1 MLSGCFSCTGANTG
15 KSHAIIG
22 VIVAVAVTT
31 IILGIV
37 VVIVRII
44 RNRSSATGPPESED
58 FAYDDTGYSVS
69 DTPSVVTV
77 NGGLDVTNADVLMNS
92 VSKKQHRNPVLQ
104 VLADVHEYS
113 TRFSVAGS
121 PFSSSPH
128 THTMGSFGMAETTVG
143 QATFDTGPTTSPRL
157 VTTEHETE
165 CKTTHLDG
173 NAGEKEIIAGNSI
186 QEKLIVTQGH
196 LNDSLAVDLTP
207 VSHNEKRENT
217 EFDEKFEGGSSVLGN
232 EVVAEF
238 VDTTTISGI
247 WPGTKINSRAC
258 AGKANR

>member
-1 MLSGCFSCTGANTG
+1 MLSGCSSCTGANTG

-22 VIVAVAVTT
+22 VLIAVAVTT

-37 VVIVRII
+37 VVIVRFI

-92 VSKKQHRNPVLQ
+92 VSKKQYRNQFLQ
-104 VLADVHEYS
+104 VLAHVHGYP

-121 PFSSSPH
+121 PFSSSPP
-128 THTMGSFGMAETTVG
+128 TPTMGSFGMAETTAA
-143 QATFDTGPTTSPRL
+143 QATFDTGPTNSPWL
-157 VTTEHETE
+157 VTRKHETE

-173 NAGEKEIIAGNSI
+173 NAGEKEIVAGNSI
-186 QEKLIVTQGH
+186 QEKLIVTQEH
-196 LNDSLAVDLTP
+196 LNESLAVDLTP
-207 VSHNEKRENT
+207 VSHIEKRENT
-217 EFDEKFEGGSSVLGN
+217 EFDEKFEGGSSVPGN
-232 EVVAEF
+232 EVVPEF
-238 VDTTTISGI
+238 VDTTTIFGI
-247 WPGTKINSRAC
+247 
-258 AGKANR
+258 

>member
-15 KSHAIIG
+15 KSHAILG
-22 VIVAVAVTT
+22 VLIAVAVTT

-44 RNRSSATGPPESED
+44 RKRSSATGPPESED

-69 DTPSVVTV
+69 NTPSVVTV
-77 NGGLDVTNADVLMNS
+77 NGGLDVTNADV
-92 VSKKQHRNPVLQ
+92 QHRNPVLQ
-104 VLADVHEYS
+104 VLADVHGYP

-128 THTMGSFGMAETTVG
+128 THTMESFGMAETTAG

-173 NAGEKEIIAGNSI
+173 NAGEKEIVAGNSI
-186 QEKLIVTQGH
+186 QEKLIVTLGH
-196 LNDSLAVDLTP
+196 LNESLAVDLTP

-217 EFDEKFEGGSSVLGN
+217 EFDEKFEGGSSVPGN

-247 WPGTKINSRAC
+247 
-258 AGKANR
+258 